1 METIVLASILVL
13 TILFVIVLVMC
24 IVNGNRIR
32 ELNEY
37 AEDGDLGETLKTY
50 YKKVS
55 DLRRTIHNA
64 SDKALEKRI
73 SACENKLASAYT
85 KMHIVHFDAFDGIS
99 GKQSFSLALLD
110 LTNSGFILTSLY
122 GHSSCNT
129 YIRIINEGNSQIK
142 LIDEE
147 IKALDGAIKNIRG
160 GDMNG

>member
-1 METIVLASILVL
+1 METMILGAILVL
-13 TILFVIVLVMC
+13 IVLFVIVLVMC

-37 AEDGDLGETLKTY
+37 AEDGDLAETLKTY

-55 DLRRTIHNA
+55 DLRRIIHDS
-64 SDKALEKRI
+64 SDKSLEKRI
-73 SACENKLASAYT
+73 SSCENRLVSTYT
-85 KMHIVHFDAFDGIS
+85 KMHIVHFDAFDGIT

-110 LTNSGFILTSLY
+110 STNSGFILTSLY

-129 YIRIINEGNSQIK
+129 YIRNVSEGNAEVK

-147 IKALDGAIKNIRG
+147 VKALDGAIKNIRG
-160 GDMNG
+160 GENNG